1 MQVLVWSLIIVCNLV
16 HSFPIGPTEK
26 IRDMQREII
35 KQRLTQSI
43 NNDNPY
49 SDVEAIIPG
58 QQPTS
63 VLFEP
68 MVHIGL
74 SRSTYKVTTFIEF
87 APYIQ
92 SFRNFEVYLHK
103 FVQDLQDPSRVS
115 GFIHLLTQH
124 KDQVILS
131 NKQSRDFSRFLNNHP
146 CGEGRN
152 NPTKVCKYR
161 PTEGGWDRNACKRQY
176 DMVCRTKSQFKA
188 LTDTALYINQSFH
201 QIKEDF
207 LSVIDHLET
216 EEDEGKARERQIHND
231 KVREEL
237 KISYSRLSQ
246 ESLQTLNKIVERVKD
261 SYPSIR
267 ENLRRTKRF
276 GIMSWVLGWGVYSN
290 YRQISTLKRN
300 IQILY
305 QQNLLQEK

>member
-1 MQVLVWSLIIVCNLV
+1 MQVLVWSLLIVCNLV
-16 HSFPIGPTEK
+16 HSFPIRPTEK
-26 IRDMQREII
+26 IKDTQREII
-35 KQRLTQSI
+35 KQRLTQNI

-68 MVHIGL
+68 MVHIRL

-115 GFIHLLTQH
+115 GFIHLLTQN

-131 NKQSRDFSRFLNNHP
+131 NKQSRHFSRFLDNHP

-161 PTEGGWDRNACKRQY
+161 PMEVGWDRNACKRQY
-176 DMVCRTKSQFKA
+176 DMVCRSKNQFKA
-188 LTDTALYINQSFH
+188 VADTVLYINQSFY
-201 QIKEDF
+201 QIKEEF

-216 EEDEGKARERQIHND
+216 EEDEGETREKQIHND
-231 KVREEL
+231 RIKEKLE
-237 KISYSRLSQ
+237 ISYSRLSP
-246 ESLQTLNKIVERVKD
+246 ESLQMSEQNSRKSQGELPLNERNFEENKKIWNNVMGPWMGSV
-261 SYPSIR
+261 
-267 ENLRRTKRF
+267 F
-276 GIMSWVLGWGVYSN
+276 
-290 YRQISTLKRN
+290 QF
-300 IQILY
+300 
-305 QQNLLQEK
+305 